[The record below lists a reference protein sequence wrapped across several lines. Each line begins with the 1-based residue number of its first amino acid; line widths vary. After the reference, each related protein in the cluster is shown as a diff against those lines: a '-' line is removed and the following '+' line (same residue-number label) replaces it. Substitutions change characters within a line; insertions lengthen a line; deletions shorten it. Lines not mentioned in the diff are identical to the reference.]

1 METSSAMRY
10 HPVLLAGFILSVFG
24 AALPSAAE
32 SPRVQDVCLGNGTSG
47 PYSLSWK
54 HIVPETESVSVNG
67 LPQLRGLDYTLDADN
82 GAITFTQALSARSA
96 AEVTYE
102 PDPAQAQ
109 RNGDGKTIPLS
120 VDLLRG
126 EHGYFSFNAMGK
138 QNTTASSDL
147 TLGLGL
153 GLQGAHNSQLTSHFF
168 YTPVTAISGA
178 GADSTE
184 KRLGMSVAGSASAS
198 NWALFSFG
206 FARAGVGLQAA
217 GDDSPQAGQQLFT
230 LGSRLTPT
238 KMLQAQV
245 NFSQSK
251 PTDDPNAVTTKASSV
266 ALTMTPNGKTQLSAN
281 LGQSVAGTSGT
292 TQTVGLSVDSHP
304 TTKMEVS
311 ASYNSQNAPGTDS
324 DSQAINLKTVLT
336 PNKIVSVQT
345 TVGQSRLGTGTTDQ
359 QAVQVSLNPRPT
371 VQLGAGLALR
381 QKGTSGS
388 PDTLSTAVAS
398 VNGTVHP
405 LSFVEFSGSY
415 KSRLAPVTDTD
426 TNDLFDTSTAKV
438 ALIPIK
444 SLRFTGTYAQN
455 PDDGGD
461 TLQRLSRKGLGLETT
476 FGALGLSGGYDWSR
490 SYGTVDVEEAI
501 HADLGLRFSQATQL
515 TVGFQTSRN
524 ALSPA
529 TSQSVAYTL
538 GFTHSLGDRFS
549 LSLNGKRRQSA
560 ASPSDYDASA
570 NLGVKF

>member
-1 METSSAMRY
+1 MRY
-10 HPVLLAGFILSVFG
+10 YRALLAAFLLSIITLSALS
-24 AALPSAAE
+24 AALPSAADA
-32 SPRVQDVCLGNGTSG
+32 PRVQDVCLGNGTSG
-47 PYSLSWK
+47 PFPLSWK

-67 LPQLRGLDYTLDADN
+67 LPQMRGLDYTLDADN
-82 GAITFTQALSARSA
+82 GAITFTQVLSTRSA

-138 QNTTASSDL
+138 QNTTAGGDL
-147 TLGLGL
+147 TLGLGM
-153 GLQGAHNSQLTSHFF
+153 GLQGAHNSQISSRFF
-168 YTPVTAISGA
+168 YTPVTAISGT
-178 GADSTE
+178 GADSTD
-184 KRLGMSVAGSASAS
+184 KRLGVSVAGSAPAS

-230 LGSRLTPT
+230 LSSRLTPT
-238 KMLQAQV
+238 KKVQAQV

-251 PTDDPNAVTTKASSV
+251 PTDDPNAVTTKTTSV
-266 ALTMTPNGKTQLSAN
+266 ALTMTPNDKTQLSAN
-281 LGQSVAGTSGT
+281 IGQSAAGTSGT

-311 ASYNSQNAPGTDS
+311 ASYDSQNAPGTAS
-324 DSQAINLKTVLT
+324 DSSAINLKTVLT

-371 VQLGAGLALR
+371 VQFGAGLALR

-426 TNDLFDTSTAKV
+426 TNDLFDTSTAKI
-438 ALIPIK
+438 ALVPIK

-490 SYGTVDVEEAI
+490 SYDTLDTEEAI
-501 HADLGLRFSQATQL
+501 HADLGLRFSPATQL
-515 TVGFQTSRN
+515 TVGFQTSQN

-538 GFTHSLGDRFS
+538 GFTHALGDRFS